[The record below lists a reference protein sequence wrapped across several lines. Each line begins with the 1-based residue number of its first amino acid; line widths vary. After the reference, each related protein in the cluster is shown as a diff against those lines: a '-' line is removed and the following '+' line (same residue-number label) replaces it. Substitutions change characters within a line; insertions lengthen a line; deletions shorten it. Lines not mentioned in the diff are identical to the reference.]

1 MIKPVQLFSPDPG
14 KITDFTGVPVAQI
27 FNASVV
33 ARSQAMERELP
44 EEEPE
49 PLSMTTPQTLFAPE
63 RGADLFAMPRQSAT
77 PAPPQESTTPGVY
90 PSLENYDAPI
100 GAAPGDPGDPADF
113 IFNSE
118 ARRDKQ
124 GRLQV
129 YVPPSGDG
137 GSFEVAGIT
146 ARYQPKEAA
155 RLKALIDAGQVDQAE
170 AEAKDFY
177 RRRAAPFT
185 RFTDNPGLQL
195 QLADTVHHRGE
206 GGLRRVLQRAVGADT
221 KDYGELIGS
230 LSKDPAALD
239 RFNQA
244 RQDYEWEEVDRGRGS
259 RKKFRKGLQNR
270 FNKADAAAR
279 GLITGE

>member
-1 MIKPVQLFSPDPG
+1 MIKAAEFFSSDPG
-14 KITDFTGVPVAQI
+14 KITDFSQIPVAQI
-27 FNASVV
+27 FNGSVL
-33 ARSQAMERELP
+33 ARAQNFEREMQP
-44 EEEPE
+44 VEPE
-49 PLSMTTPQTLFAPE
+49 TATTPQTLFAPE
-63 RGADLFAMPRQSAT
+63 RRDDLLPTPRQSVAPQASTEPGNYPTMDYDT
-77 PAPPQESTTPGVY
+77 PLPAGGPT
-90 PSLENYDAPI
+90 
-100 GAAPGDPGDPADF
+100 DPADF

-129 YVPPSGDG
+129 YTPPSGDG
-137 GSFEVAGIT
+137 GGTFGIAGIT
-146 ARYQPKEAA
+146 AKYQPKEAA
-155 RLKALIDAGQVDQAE
+155 RLKALIESGQSEQAE

-185 RFTDNPGLQL
+185 RFTENKGLQL

-206 GGLRRVLQRAVGADT
+206 GGLRRVLQRAAGSEA

-230 LSKDPAALD
+230 LSNDPVALD
-239 RFNQA
+239 RFNEA
-244 RQDYEWEEVDRGRGS
+244 RQAYEWEEVERGRAS
-259 RKKFRKGLQNR
+259 RKKFRQGLQNR